1 MIIRAYELK
10 RGDIFR
16 KQGLLFLVY
25 NKDEERIMYHNYY
38 EGKNTISGSRGAIG
52 INSQERVELV
62 GVKEYR
68 KAFGPKPRK
77 KKITKPIKEVYE

>member
-25 NKDEERIMYHNYY
+25 NKDEQKIMYHNYY
-38 EGKNTISGSRGAIG
+38 EGMNTVSGSRGEMG
-52 INSQERVELV
+52 SNSQERVELI
-62 GVKEYR
+62 GR
-68 KAFGPKPRK
+68 KTYTRAFGKKQRK
-77 KKITKPIKEVYE
+77 KTKPIKEVYGIH